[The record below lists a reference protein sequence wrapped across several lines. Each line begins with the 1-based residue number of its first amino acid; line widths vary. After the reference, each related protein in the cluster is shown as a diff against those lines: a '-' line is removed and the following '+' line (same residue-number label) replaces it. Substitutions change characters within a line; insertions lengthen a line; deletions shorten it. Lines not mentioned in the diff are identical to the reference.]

1 MICTIVAVVC
11 TLLSM
16 IPVVSLQLLA
26 SIMMLIATIAQLVG
40 CILYMLFLRDAYRIM
55 ESVIPPEEQVQQM
68 M

>member
-1 MICTIVAVVC
+1 
-11 TLLSM
+11 M

-26 SIMMLIATIAQLVG
+26 SIVTLIATIAQLVG